1 MIFGTNSHII
11 KIKEVIR
18 MNDIKIE
25 QAMEKD
31 FAEYVWYYACIHNS
45 IWISLQEYTQIQDN
59 NNHLVREILSNWD
72 YNNCNEIKKMINHLE
87 SEDSGLAK
95 DKELLLVYKSKLIK
109 LEKIQFILDSFFMS
123 IEPINKSILKF
134 YDSKRKEE
142 KQIQEGDKE
151 KRTLLTDILYN
162 SELFQNN
169 EISKDKTIFVPNAF
183 PPALYKKMLSLNL
196 ISKMPLEINEND
208 LKIKRTTEW
217 LRELI
222 FEGDNEK
229 DERDEEDE
237 EIFYYWVID
246 YIFKISLVVH
256 ISKSFEALFDL
267 LKKDSSLNDNIK
279 GKLKNLLIENEDYIL
294 KQLSKF
300 AQSPFKRVNMYWIN
314 YEVTK
319 LFQDLENG
327 LLSEASLGKDILDVT
342 QPVFLN
348 WGKEIDGRIKFISKV
363 YKDKEA
369 KTQIK
374 IKFCT
379 IELADKIPHQLVSI
393 YKSIINSN
401 INGYKI
407 ISRREVLININK
419 LIEQVKNELNSAGI
433 SNNRQLVKAMEEFRC
448 KVKRDIDFKQ
458 KEHRSTRK
466 ITMPFANGI
475 KECYDILSK
484 MYSMECVAGLKKI
497 KEMNKVDE
505 TDLLLNEIVKRNWGI
520 TSKNEKELEKRTVKV
535 FFYIF
540 NHINSHNVLAFPIP
554 VQLNSFSEINAKNR
568 FQNKY
573 QNRFHNRFQSRYRN
587 RFRNKHQN
595 RFRANRSLNRYRSIR
610 PVNCLKRSK
619 NY

>member
-1 MIFGTNSHII
+1 
-11 KIKEVIR
+11 

-25 QAMEKD
+25 QAIEKD

-45 IWISLQEYTQIQDN
+45 IRISLQEYTQIQEN

-72 YNNCNEIKKMINHLE
+72 YNNCNEMKEIIKYLE
-87 SEDSGLAK
+87 NEDSGLAK
-95 DKELLLVYKSKLIK
+95 DKELLFDYKSKLIK
-109 LEKIQFILDSFFMS
+109 LEKIQFILNSFFMS

-142 KQIQEGDKE
+142 KQIQEGNKE
-151 KRTLLTDILYN
+151 QRTLLTDILYDP
-162 SELFQNN
+162 ELFQNN
-169 EISKDKTIFVPNAF
+169 ELSKDKTIFVPNVF
-183 PPALYKKMLSLNL
+183 PPVLYKKMLSLNL

-222 FEGDNEK
+222 FAVDIEKNE
-229 DERDEEDE
+229 E

-246 YIFKISLVVH
+246 CIFKISLVVH

-279 GKLKNLLIENEDYIL
+279 SKMKNLLIQNEDYIL

-300 AQSPFKRVNMYWIN
+300 TQSPSKRVNMYWIN

-319 LFQDLENG
+319 LFQDLKNS

-348 WGKEIDGRIKFISKV
+348 WGKEIDERIKFIDKV

-374 IKFCT
+374 IQFCT
-379 IELADKIPHQLVSI
+379 IELAYIILHQLDSI
-393 YKSIINSN
+393 YMSIINSN

-407 ISRREVLININK
+407 INRREVLININK
-419 LIEQVKNELNSAGI
+419 LIEQIQNELNSAGI
-433 SNNRQLVKAMEEFRC
+433 SKNRQLVKAMEEFRY
-448 KVKRDIDFKQ
+448 KVNHDIDFKQ
-458 KEHRSTRK
+458 KEHNSTRK
-466 ITMPFANGI
+466 ITKPFVDCIN
-475 KECYDILSK
+475 ECYDILSK
-484 MYSMECVAGLKKI
+484 MYSIECVAGLKKI
-497 KEMNKVDE
+497 REMNEVDE
-505 TDLLLNEIVKRNWGI
+505 TDLLLNEIVKKYWGI
-520 TSKNEKELEKRTVKV
+520 TPKNERELEKRTVKV

-554 VQLNSFSEINAKNR
+554 VQLN
-568 FQNKY
+568 
-573 QNRFHNRFQSRYRN
+573 
-587 RFRNKHQN
+587 
-595 RFRANRSLNRYRSIR
+595 
-610 PVNCLKRSK
+610 
-619 NY
+619 